1 MDMTEEKINRSDE
14 KVGKFQSAINH
25 YATEQRN
32 QIEREVEAYKSRALA
47 DAETEVLNE
56 AYRLIQK
63 EMAQMR
69 NKIAREMAL
78 REQETRRALL
88 TRRQEITAQV
98 FAKAQDALRS
108 YSASPEY
115 KAFLTRSVK
124 EAAPLFTAG
133 DTVFCMRPADAKF
146 QAAVKAAFGAPCAFE
161 EDKKIHL
168 GGLLVK
174 SKKLGLTADQ
184 TLDAMLED
192 QRGWFETH
200 SGLSIV

>member
-1 MDMTEEKINRSDE
+1 MDMTEEKVNRSDE

-32 QIEREVEAYKSRALA
+32 QIEREVKAYKARALA
-47 DAETEVLNE
+47 EAETEVLNE
-56 AYRLIQK
+56 AYRMIQK

-78 REQETRRALL
+78 REQETRRSLL
-88 TRRQEITAQV
+88 TRRREITAEV
-98 FAKAQDALRS
+98 FSKAEAALQEFTTTPKYR
-108 YSASPEY
+108 E
-115 KAFLTRSVK
+115 FLTHAVK

-133 DTVFCMRPADAKF
+133 DTVFCMRPADAKL
-146 QAAVKAAFGAPCAFE
+146 QAAVKEAFGGPCTFVE
-161 EDKKIHL
+161 EKKIHL

-192 QRGWFETH
+192 QRDWFETH